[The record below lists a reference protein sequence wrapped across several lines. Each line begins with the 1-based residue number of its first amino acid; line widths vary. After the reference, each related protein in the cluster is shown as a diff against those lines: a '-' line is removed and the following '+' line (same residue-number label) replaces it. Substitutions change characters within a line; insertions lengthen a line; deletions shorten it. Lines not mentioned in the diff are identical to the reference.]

1 MDALSLLAR
10 AHDAGLAV
18 AIVGDKLVVRG
29 PQRAEPLVRL
39 LAVHKPAVM
48 AALAADWQARH
59 CEALVYW
66 RALHPADEA
75 ERLAWGELED
85 RWHRLHG
92 HCVPQWQCAGCRK
105 PIGGLPVLDLSD
117 RKRVHFDGAHG
128 LDCLFAFGERWRG
141 EATAGLRALRL
152 DPPPSDEPS

>member
-59 CEALVYW
+59 REALAYW

-75 ERLAWGELED
+75 ERLVWGELEN

-92 HCVPQWQCAGCRK
+92 ARAPEWQCAGCGE
-105 PIGGLPVLDLSD
+105 PIGGLPALNFAVGG
-117 RKRVHFDGAHG
+117 RVH
-128 LDCLFAFGERWRG
+128 LDNLGCLLAFGERWRN
-141 EATAGLRALRL
+141 EADVGLRALGL
-152 DPPPSDEPS
+152 HPPSTSGQL